1 MPGHC
6 FLCCYLEDTA
16 TAAGILGVSPSRV
29 LQMCYEGKLQ
39 ARREN
44 RRWLIKKRSLEEHKK
59 R

>member
-1 MPGHC
+1 
-6 FLCCYLEDTA
+6 
-16 TAAGILGVSPSRV
+16 
-29 LQMCYEGKLQ
+29 MCYEGKLQ